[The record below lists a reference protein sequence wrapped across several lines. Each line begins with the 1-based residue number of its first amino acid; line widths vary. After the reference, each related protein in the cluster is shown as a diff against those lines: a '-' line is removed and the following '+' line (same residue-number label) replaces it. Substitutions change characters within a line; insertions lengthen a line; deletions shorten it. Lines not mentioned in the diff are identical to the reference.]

1 MKSPATKKCKML
13 FTPDDQKR
21 MQYWQIR
28 QSLSNNKQDKL
39 RTERAGVQCCKD
51 LAACLSSVYRKHN
64 GSIQPFQGLSRG
76 FMQCLHYINL
86 LDVPLSFY
94 NALLNQ
100 RKTKHRSY
108 TFSLSKVLLQMTQ
121 IWRTYQPTTKY
132 TLFPKKLMVHT
143 RVEK

>member
-1 MKSPATKKCKML
+1 MKSPHTKKRKML
-13 FTPDDQKR
+13 FAPDDQKQ

-51 LAACLSSVYRKHN
+51 LAVCLSSVYRKHN
-64 GSIQPFQGLSRG
+64 GSVQPFQGLSRG

-94 NALLNQ
+94 NGLLKPEKN
-100 RKTKHRSY
+100 KT
-108 TFSLSKVLLQMTQ
+108 
-121 IWRTYQPTTKY
+121 
-132 TLFPKKLMVHT
+132 
-143 RVEK
+143 